1 MKHNNVKIT
10 PLEFINDKKYRL
22 IKNKIIYVIRR
33 CGLISLKKNYYG
45 IISII
50 IKNIGI
56 TIGVRQK
63 VCGKIDDTVFVHRI
77 KRYGMPVL
85 RLFILKK
92 IKDNISDQSIALDN
106 NFCITIHV
114 QNIYCYVDNP
124 LPL

>member
-114 QNIYCYVDNP
+114 QNIYCYVHNP